1 MDTPPAPAAP
11 DRALDPALASV
22 LDGLTAHVCLLDET
36 GLILAVN
43 RAWREFAVANGAW
56 NG

>member
-1 MDTPPAPAAP
+1 
-11 DRALDPALASV
+11 LASV